1 MFLHG
6 QPLLCQLRS
15 HLGQNKIFLHMGQNI
30 AILGPVWYFS
40 LVSCKKNNLILYFN
54 WPKHIIGLHGKF
66 QVKYYILALL
76 RTYSLRHFRLTS
88 LFTFCFHALV
98 SILAYFRKLL
108 KLNDIFS
115 GSAIPKIEFKILAPA
130 WALFVTFSVDTNFK
144 QRRLPVPEPVKNEK
158 PHNH

>member
-1 MFLHG
+1 MVWECRDVGCEAVAAKTGHWSCTSRPDTMFLHG

-108 KLNDIFS
+108 KLNDHFQWFS
-115 GSAIPKIEFKILAPA
+115 HS
-130 WALFVTFSVDTNFK
+130 
-144 QRRLPVPEPVKNEK
+144 KNRI
-158 PHNH
+158 